1 MRIIIKNLLA
11 VIASVGLIFG
21 LAAIVLLIC
30 GLRPYILSSGS
41 MAPTM
46 PKGSLVLVNT
56 RVNPEELRIGDVVA
70 YRSGDTLVLHRLVG
84 KNLLQGD
91 ANPTAQEVVIDNSN
105 LIGIEKYC
113 IPRVGTAFSFLSE
126 HTVVVLVVA
135 GVLIVIACMPIF
147 SKSRNNQ
154 EKPK

>member
-1 MRIIIKNLLA
+1 MRIVIRNLLA
-11 VIASVGLIFG
+11 VVAGVGLIFG

-46 PKGSLVLVNT
+46 PKGSLVLINT
-56 RVNPEELRIGDVVA
+56 RVKPEDLVVGDVVA

-84 KNLLQGD
+84 DNLLQGD
-91 ANPTAQEVVIDNSN
+91 ANPTAQKVLIDNGN

-113 IPRVGTAFSFLSE
+113 IPRVGKVFSYLHDHS
-126 HTVVVLVVA
+126 VPILIIA
-135 GVLIVIACMPIF
+135 GVLIVIACLPYRHM
-147 SKSRNNQ
+147 SKEGS
-154 EKPK
+154 K